1 MDPNIQ
7 KWDVHL
13 VQVRQ
18 VWQNITATFYS
29 TKDSHLF
36 SLLALCTVAYPGAE
50 ILGGQGVLWHPH
62 FLRTLPAASFGI
74 RLVCFDLL
82 LCTKMIY

>member
-50 ILGGQGVLWHPH
+50 ILGGQGVLWHPPT
-62 FLRTLPAASFGI
+62 F
-74 RLVCFDLL
+74 
-82 LCTKMIY
+82 